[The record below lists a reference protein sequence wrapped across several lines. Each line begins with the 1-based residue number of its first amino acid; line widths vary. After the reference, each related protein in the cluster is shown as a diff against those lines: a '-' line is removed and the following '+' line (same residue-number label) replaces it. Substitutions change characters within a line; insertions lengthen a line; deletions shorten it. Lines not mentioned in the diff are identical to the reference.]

1 MAQNHQFLGKAYQS
15 SGFLADLSGDSS
27 AALQAYQQAI
37 EQFDACIAL
46 GENTTDRVIQVE
58 YRGSYLPG
66 DRQADRGTHAAI
78 EWRFVMFNFS
88 NNHPQFSSQRRFLYM
103 GFLILVIIACVLP
116 GSVQPTPIVITA
128 TPPISTE
135 TPPAATETAP
145 ASASATLSITLTA
158 SNSASCTV
166 LQDLNVRSG
175 PGTAYNPPLAVLE
188 EGTEFVPI
196 GFDPQG
202 VPGGPWVQTQVEGI
216 SQPGWVSA
224 GSQFISCNL
233 DFASLPSVEVP
244 PPPKGVPPRVGTG
257 AVDGDGI
264 DNFRFSFDYNPDYF
278 VRMYVFRSDDE
289 NEVFSADKDGRGI
302 ISVEFIVSSPD
313 RQIR

>member
-1 MAQNHQFLGKAYQS
+1 
-15 SGFLADLSGDSS
+15 
-27 AALQAYQQAI
+27 
-37 EQFDACIAL
+37 
-46 GENTTDRVIQVE
+46 
-58 YRGSYLPG
+58 
-66 DRQADRGTHAAI
+66 
-78 EWRFVMFNFS
+78 MFNFS
-88 NNHPQFSSQRRFLYM
+88 NNHPQYSSQRRFVYT
-103 GFLILVIIACVLP
+103 GFLMLVIIACALP

-128 TPPISTE
+128 TLPISTE
-135 TPPAATETAP
+135 TPLAATETAP

-175 PGTAYNPPLAVLE
+175 PGQAYNPPLAVLE

-202 VPGGPWVQTQVEGI
+202 VPGGSWVQTQVEGL

-233 DFASLPSVEVP
+233 DFASLPSVDAP

-302 ISVEFIVSSPD
+302 ISVEFIVNSLNQANEVGEEHYRRTEVNPGYCIFAGGEPD
-313 RQIR
+313 CNPWIFENGEYRWNAGGDSVEEGNYLLTVIGTAEDGEVGNWLIDITIDLP

>member
-1 MAQNHQFLGKAYQS
+1 
-15 SGFLADLSGDSS
+15 
-27 AALQAYQQAI
+27 
-37 EQFDACIAL
+37 
-46 GENTTDRVIQVE
+46 
-58 YRGSYLPG
+58 
-66 DRQADRGTHAAI
+66 
-78 EWRFVMFNFS
+78 MFNFS

-128 TPPISTE
+128 TPPVSTE
-135 TPPAATETAP
+135 TPIAATETAP

-302 ISVEFIVSSPD
+302 ISVEFIVNSLNQANEVGAEHYRRTEVNPGYCIFAGGEPD
-313 RQIR
+313 CNPWIFENGEYRWNAGGDAVEEGNYLLTVIGTAEDGEVGNWLIDITIDLP

>member
-1 MAQNHQFLGKAYQS
+1 
-15 SGFLADLSGDSS
+15 
-27 AALQAYQQAI
+27 
-37 EQFDACIAL
+37 
-46 GENTTDRVIQVE
+46 
-58 YRGSYLPG
+58 
-66 DRQADRGTHAAI
+66 
-78 EWRFVMFNFS
+78 MFSFS
-88 NNHPQFSSQRRFLYM
+88 NNHPQFSLQRRFLFM
-103 GFLILVIIACVLP
+103 GFLILVVIACVLP

-244 PPPKGVPPRVGTG
+244 PPPQGVPPRVGTG
-257 AVDGDGI
+257 AVDGNGI

-289 NEVFSADKDGRGI
+289 NEVFSANKDGRGVT
-302 ISVEFIVSSPD
+302 SVEFLVSSPED
-313 RQIR
+313 SQEFVEYYRRTEINPGYCIFAGGEPDCNPWIFENGQYKWSAGGEPVEEGIYLLTINVTAEDGEVGNWLIDITIDLP